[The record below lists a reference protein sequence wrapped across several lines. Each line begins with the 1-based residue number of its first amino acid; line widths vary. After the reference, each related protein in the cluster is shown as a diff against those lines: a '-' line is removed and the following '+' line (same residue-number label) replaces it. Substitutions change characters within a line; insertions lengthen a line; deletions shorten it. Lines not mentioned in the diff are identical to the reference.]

1 MAKVLVTG
9 GAGFI
14 GSRVV
19 AKLVRDGHEVTVA
32 DNLSKGQAK
41 NIDLDKVELVR
52 IDLCDAAA
60 TAGVLADFEYC
71 FHFAAKIGGIG
82 YFHKYPAEIIRDN
95 TLMFSNLLD
104 SARKSKSFRKMVYLS
119 SSMVFER
126 TSSFPSKEEDIF
138 TSPPPITHYGFSK
151 LIGEYYCTAFKEQY
165 GMKYTIFRP
174 FNAYGPGEVPENEV
188 GIAHVIPDLIKKVHY
203 DKQYPLELLGDGS
216 QVRAYTYVEDL
227 ADAIGTLAFDK
238 RTDNNDFN
246 VANPHAYTV
255 MELAQKIWKMC
266 GDGRPLKTKH
276 LPVFKDDVKKR
287 VPSTRKIEALGWKAK
302 VEMEEGL
309 EKTFAW
315 IKANRGKE

>member
-19 AKLVRDGHEVTVA
+19 AKLVRDRHEVTVA
-32 DNLSKGQAK
+32 DNLSKGQVK
-41 NIDLDKVELVR
+41 NIDLDKVELAR
-52 IDLCDAAA
+52 IDLCDATT
-60 TAGVLADFEYC
+60 TANVLDGFEYC

-104 SARKSKSFRKMVYLS
+104 SARKSKSFRKMIYLS

-188 GIAHVIPDLIKKVHY
+188 GIAHVIPDVIKKVYY

-246 VANPHAYTV
+246 VANARPYTV

-276 LPVFKDDVKKR
+276 LPVFRDDVKKR
-287 VPSTRKIEALGWKAK
+287 VPSTKKIEALGWKAK

>member
-1 MAKVLVTG
+1 MAKAIVTG

-19 AKLVRDGHEVTVA
+19 AKLVRDGHDVTVV
-32 DNLSKGQAK
+32 DNLSKGQVK
-41 NIDLDKVELVR
+41 NIDLDKVELVK
-52 IDLCDAAA
+52 IDLCDVEA
-60 TAGVLADFEYC
+60 TRDVLEEFEYC

-104 SARKSKSFRKMVYLS
+104 SARKSKSFKKMVYLS

-126 TSSFPSKEEDIF
+126 TEKFPSEEGDIF

-188 GIAHVIPDLIKKVHY
+188 GIAHVIPDLIKKVYY

-227 ADAIGTLAFDK
+227 ADAIGSLAFDS
-238 RTDNNDFN
+238 RTDNNDYN
-246 VANPHAYTV
+246 VANPKAYTV

-266 GDGRPLKTKH
+266 GDRRPLKTKH

-287 VPSTRKIEALGWKAK
+287 VPNTKKLEALGWRAK
-302 VEMEEGL
+302 VEIEEGL
-309 EKTFAW
+309 VKTFDW
-315 IKANRGKE
+315 IKKNRG

>member
-1 MAKVLVTG
+1 MAKAIVTG

-14 GSRVV
+14 GSRLV
-19 AKLVRDGHEVTVA
+19 AKLLRDGHEVTVA
-32 DNLSKGQAK
+32 DNLSKGQIK
-41 NIDLDKVELVR
+41 NIDLDKVELMK
-52 IDLCDAAA
+52 IDLCDMEA
-60 TAGVLADFEYC
+60 TKDLLDEFEYC

-104 SARKSKSFRKMVYLS
+104 SARKSKSFKKMIYLS

-126 TSSFPSKEEDIF
+126 TEKFPSEEGDIF

-188 GIAHVIPDLIKKVHY
+188 GIAHVIPDLIKKVYY

-227 ADAIGTLAFDK
+227 ADAIGSLAFDA
-238 RTDNNDFN
+238 RTDNNDYN
-246 VANPHAYTV
+246 VANPRAYTV
-255 MELAQKIWKMC
+255 MELAEKIWKMC
-266 GDGRPLKTKH
+266 GDGRTLQTKH

-287 VPSTRKIEALGWKAK
+287 VPSTEKIEALGWNAQ
-302 VEMEEGL
+302 VEMDEGL
-309 EKTFAW
+309 VKTFEW
-315 IKANRGKE
+315 IKKNREGK